1 MKCSFEED
9 RTMSEAGVQG
19 REFKTATMP
28 QNCHSPGC
36 WTHWP
41 FVECAYGGGF
51 NYSNVS
57 KATEDILNVL
67 NVTDPICLLL
77 CLHVSVI
84 GTEIWN
90 QGNLNVN
97 LDMSQL
103 LDNFESREVFICTP
117 VCHVSGHLFVCKDF
131 SNVFKLA

>member
-1 MKCSFEED
+1 MVVDNYS
-9 RTMSEAGVQG
+9 
-19 REFKTATMP
+19 
-28 QNCHSPGC
+28 
-36 WTHWP
+36 
-41 FVECAYGGGF
+41 F

-57 KATEDILNVL
+57 KAIEDILNVP

-77 CLHVSVI
+77 CLHVSVT

-103 LDNFESREVFICTP
+103 LDSFKSREVFICTP
-117 VCHVSGHLFVCKDF
+117 RLPRFWASVCVQGLF
-131 SNVFKLA
+131 